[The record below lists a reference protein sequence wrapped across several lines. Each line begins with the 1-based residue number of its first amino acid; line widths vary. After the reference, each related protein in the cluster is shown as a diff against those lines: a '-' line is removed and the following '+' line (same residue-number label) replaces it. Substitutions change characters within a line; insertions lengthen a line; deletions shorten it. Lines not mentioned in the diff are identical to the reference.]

1 MALSIPQFSSSGLLA
16 VAAGDEAPSSA
27 EREEGQ
33 DVTTQAPFIGGPR
46 PTVTKLEV
54 NDHFL
59 PSLSLIML
67 YIFKHICFITHAWA
81 KCLGSFLRNVL

>member
-1 MALSIPQFSSSGLLA
+1 MDLSIPHFPKSGLPA
-16 VAAGDEAPSSA
+16 APAGDEAASSA

-33 DVTTQAPFIGGPR
+33 DATTQPPFVGGPR

-67 YIFKHICFITHAWA
+67 YIFKHICFIMHAWA
-81 KCLGSFLRNVL
+81 KCPGIFA